1 MRPGMVT
8 AVLMV
13 GVEYRYELRRGDE
26 IVATG
31 HRTRERPLDVGERL
45 MIGRRDG
52 IVRAVEPLLGEREER
67 LVIQLVREDV

>member
-1 MRPGMVT
+1 MVT

-31 HRTRERPLDVGERL
+31 HLTRERPLEVGERL